1 MKQNNTQAQHNKKK
15 FFTPENYTAEQARLM
30 HSTRGPLLIASCR
43 SGTYLT
49 ERVVERYEQLLTEA
63 GSHDNVL
70 YLPDIDK
77 RFSDSE
83 ACVRLEHH
91 VNGYDVFLFQTL
103 FNPNIS
109 SGIDENYMAFFVAA
123 RAFREH
129 GAKHITGII
138 PYLAYSRQDKPTAF
152 KREPITA
159 KLMADLSI
167 VAGVDHF
174 ISWAPHCGQV
184 RGFYGSTPVDFL
196 DPLTLFME
204 EFSQFEDKQNVI
216 VVAPDVGASKFV
228 THFGR
233 AMNINSAIASK
244 YRPEPEKVVISEII
258 GDFRNKKVAIILDD
272 MISNAGTVYAL
283 TQKLIKE
290 NLVEEVHI
298 GVSHNLCVGKGLER
312 LQDLYEN
319 YALKQV
325 IVTNSIPQTPE
336 LQALPFVKVKCLSDS
351 LSRTINRIHYNKS
364 VSEVFYIPK

>member
-1 MKQNNTQAQHNKKK
+1 MKSKSTSHQDHKKK

-43 SGTYLT
+43 SGSYLS
-49 ERVVERYEQLLTEA
+49 ERVAERYEQLLTQA
-63 GSHDNVL
+63 GSKDNVL

-77 RFSDSE
+77 RFTDSE
-83 ACVRLEHH
+83 ACVRLDHH
-91 VNGYDVFLFQTL
+91 VNGYDVFLFQAL
-103 FNPNIS
+103 FNPNLPFS
-109 SGIDENYMAFFVAA
+109 IDDNYMVFLIAA

-129 GAKHITGII
+129 GAKHITGIL

-167 VAGVDHF
+167 IAGVDHF
-174 ISWAPHCGQV
+174 ISWEPHCGQI

-196 DPLTLFME
+196 DPLTLFIE
-204 EFSQFEDKQNVI
+204 EFAEFKEREDVI

-233 AMNINSAIASK
+233 AMSINSAIASK
-244 YRPEPEKVVISEII
+244 YRPEPENVVISEII

-283 TQKLIKE
+283 TKKLIKE
-290 NLVEEVHI
+290 QLVQEVHI
-298 GVSHNLCVGKGLER
+298 GVSHNLCVGRGLER
-312 LQDLYEN
+312 LQDLYDN
-319 YALKQV
+319 YSLKQV
-325 IVTNSIPQTPE
+325 VVTNSIPQIPD
-336 LQALPFVKVKCLSDS
+336 LSALPFVKVKCLSDS
-351 LSRTINRIHYNKS
+351 LSRTINRTHYNKS
-364 VSEVFYIPK
+364 VSEVFYTPK

>member
-1 MKQNNTQAQHNKKK
+1 MKNRSQGAANNKKK
-15 FFTPENYTAEQARLM
+15 FYTPENYTEEQARLM
-30 HSTRGPLLIASCR
+30 HSTRGPLLIAGCR

-49 ERVVERYEQLLTEA
+49 EKVVERYKQLLAENE
-63 GSHDNVL
+63 SKDNVL

-77 RFSDSE
+77 RFTDSE

-91 VNGYDVFLFQTL
+91 VNGYDVFLFQAL
-103 FNPNIS
+103 FNPNLPFAIN
-109 SGIDENYMAFFVAA
+109 DNYMTFFIAA

-129 GAKHITGII
+129 GAKHITGIL

-159 KLMADLSI
+159 KLMADLST

-174 ISWAPHCGQV
+174 ISWEPHSGQI

-204 EFSQFEDKQNVI
+204 EFAQFKDKQDVI
-216 VVAPDVGASKFV
+216 VVAPDVGASKFA

-244 YRPEPEKVVISEII
+244 YRPQPEKVIISEII
-258 GDFRNKKVAIILDD
+258 GDFRHKRVAIILDD

-290 NLVEEVHI
+290 NHVEEVHI
-298 GVSHNLCVGKGLER
+298 GVSHNLCVGRGLER

-319 YALKQV
+319 YGLKQI

-336 LQALPFVKVKCLSDS
+336 IQSLPFVKVKCLSDS

-364 VSEVFYIPK
+364 VSEVFYTP